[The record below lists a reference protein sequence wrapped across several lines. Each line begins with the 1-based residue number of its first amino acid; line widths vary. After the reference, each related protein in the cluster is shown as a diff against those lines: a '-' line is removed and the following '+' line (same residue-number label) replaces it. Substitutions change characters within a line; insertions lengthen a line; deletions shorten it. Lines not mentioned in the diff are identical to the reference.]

1 VSSSSSPDSLAAL
14 LRDSL
19 ATLEREVPA
28 CHGRLVAS
36 LTPETVSCRV
46 DRERFSVVFGASAV
60 TLERWR
66 KGAALEIE
74 LSRQVVRRLLAG
86 HTSVREALLCD
97 ELRVR
102 GTTAALLR
110 LTDGLAAYLHGAV
123 RSPSFPALLHR
134 FHAIAAKDP
143 AHASQARL

>member
-1 VSSSSSPDSLAAL
+1 MSSSSSPDSLADL

-28 CHGRLVAS
+28 CHGRL
-36 LTPETVSCRV
+36 
-46 DRERFSVVFGASAV
+46 
-60 TLERWR
+60 
-66 KGAALEIE
+66 
-74 LSRQVVRRLLAG
+74 LAG
-86 HTSVREALLCD
+86 GTTVRDALLED
-97 ELRVR
+97 RLRVR
-102 GTTAALLR
+102 GTTASLLR